1 LVLQNCYKKKYLCPI
16 KSNSEQQ
23 NLTFK
28 KCIIFKI
35 STLLSHDNLRKLESL
50 NWNQYEICSSSNK
63 FLYILGG
70 YLVKDLPKSMPM
82 PKGGILADEMGL
94 GKTVEVLSCM
104 LCNPRID
111 IPKPEPLEVIN
122 ISKESRKRRHR
133 RTPSPTEF
141 HLHENENK
149 DLDERDGSFSGKKTV
164 SFSEDPDTIMQ
175 VDGGESDCESKSESE
190 AEEYLPKASQSRSG
204 RQAAQSKLKF

>member
-1 LVLQNCYKKKYLCPI
+1 MSSKTRIKKK
-16 KSNSEQQ
+16 S
-23 NLTFK
+23 F
-28 KCIIFKI
+28 IFKI
-35 STLLSHDNLRKLESL
+35 STFLSHDNLRKVLIGL
-50 NWNQYEICSSSNK
+50 NVQYALVQNN

-104 LCNPRID
+104 LCNPRTD

-141 HLHENENK
+141 HLYENEDK
-149 DLDERDGSFSGKKTV
+149 DLGVKYLVFS
-164 SFSEDPDTIMQ
+164 PL
-175 VDGGESDCESKSESE
+175 
-190 AEEYLPKASQSRSG
+190 AP
-204 RQAAQSKLKF
+204 

>member
-1 LVLQNCYKKKYLCPI
+1 MKYALGQN
-16 KSNSEQQ
+16 N
-23 NLTFK
+23 
-28 KCIIFKI
+28 
-35 STLLSHDNLRKLESL
+35 
-50 NWNQYEICSSSNK
+50 

-104 LCNPRID
+104 LCNPRTD

-141 HLHENENK
+141 QLYENENK
-149 DLDERDGSFSGKKTV
+149 DLDETDGSFSGKKTV
-164 SFSEDPDTIMQ
+164 SFSEEPDTIMQVDGGESDYDSNESKSEDPDTIMQ
-175 VDGGESDCESKSESE
+175 VDGGESDYDSSESKSESE
-190 AEEYLPKASQSRSG
+190 PEEYFPKASQSRSG
-204 RQAAQSKLKF
+204 RQAAQSKLQF